1 MIKVGLTG
9 GIGSGKS
16 TVSNILREKNI
27 PIIDADIIA
36 REILEI
42 YPDILK
48 EIEEGFGK
56 EFFDKEGKLRRRE
69 LGDCVFKDKVL
80 LDNLEKIMLPYIK
93 LEIFSRIKKLSEL
106 GKKICIVDA
115 PTLIEHSIH
124 EYMDVNILVWV
135 NEDTQVQRVIKRD
148 NMEKEQVSNRIN
160 AQMTLES
167 KKEKVDFII
176 DNNGSLQETRNQI
189 DEILLKISK
198 LGEEK

>member
-16 TVSNILREKNI
+16 TVSNILSEKNI

-69 LGDCVFKDKVL
+69 LGNYVFKDKVL

-124 EYMDVNILVWV
+124 EYMDANILVWV

-189 DEILLKISK
+189 DEILFKISK